1 MTDEQLEE
9 RVIVGLGNPGKKY
22 EMTRHN
28 LGFMALQALAKEQ
41 GWVFKE
47 EKRFHALVAKGIL
60 GKTPVTLLLP
70 QTYMNESGKAVR
82 AFLDFFKLSPH
93 HVLVVSDD
101 IELDYGVMRLRPRG
115 SAGGH
120 NGLKSIE
127 AELRTQHYIRL
138 RLGIGKN
145 AREQHLVDH
154 VLDVF
159 SQDEMSQLPAVVEK
173 AVAAIK
179 LIVTVDIAQAMQ
191 SVNTKIKVNPTEGS
205 GEHKHDSKQ

>member
-1 MTDEQLEE
+1 MTEELLEE

-28 LGFMALQALAKEQ
+28 LGFIVLQAFAEEQ
-41 GWVFKE
+41 GWPFKE
-47 EKRFHALVAKGIL
+47 EKRFHALVAKGL
-60 GKTPVTLLLP
+60 VGKTPITLMLP
-70 QTYMNESGKAVR
+70 QTYMNESGRAVR
-82 AFLDFFKLSPH
+82 AFLDFYKMSPQH
-93 HVLVVSDD
+93 ILIVSDD

-127 AELRTQHYIRL
+127 AHLKTQHYVRL
-138 RLGIGKN
+138 RLGIGKSAQDQN
-145 AREQHLVDH
+145 LVDH
-154 VLDVF
+154 VLDMF
-159 SQDEMSQLPAVVEK
+159 TQDERSQLPKVIEK

-179 LIVTVDIAQAMQ
+179 QIVTADIAQAMQ
-191 SVNTKIKVNPTEGS
+191 SVNTKIKASPAEGP